1 MKMIYLPDTLQETN
15 GELGARI
22 GGKGMALFKLYNA
35 GFPVARPICIGT
47 SGYELFV
54 ERNQLREKINLEL
67 HRKDIKEMRWEEIWD
82 ISLRIQNLF
91 LSGVF
96 PEELHH
102 EIRNL
107 VRGQLGDKPL
117 VIRSSAPEE
126 DSQARSFAG
135 LHESYLNVIG
145 LDEMLK
151 KIKKVWASLWSDR
164 AILYRQELGLD
175 VVSSKMAIVLQ
186 EFIEG
191 ESSGV
196 LFSKSPLDSSQL
208 IVEAVHGLN
217 QGLVDGIVEP
227 DRWILER
234 KNRRI
239 LTHSVPEKRDFQFVR
254 SRRLG
259 VQRLPVSE
267 TMQNVPPLK
276 QSQVK
281 KIAALGLTLENFFGV
296 SQDVEWTLVADKI
309 HILQSRPITTEG
321 GEDSTDKRSWYLS
334 LTRSYDNLL
343 LLWKSIA
350 KELLPEMDRQSGD
363 LAQISLKELSE
374 SELADELG
382 RRAAINNHWVSIYW
396 SDFIPF
402 AHGVRLFGELYN
414 DIVEP
419 DDPFEFVS
427 LLTGQN
433 MLGTDRN
440 RILYECAEMVRTD
453 DSLRRSLEGVQLEKI
468 ADKKFQEKL
477 ALLKSSFSM
486 DGLAAGEKALSD
498 AIISTVILQY
508 TTLDTFP
515 AAEPPHDTRE
525 LETLFLKKGERK
537 LPIDP
542 KELLE
547 MARASYRIRD
557 DDNIHLGRIAQ
568 ELERASA
575 HARKRMR
582 ARGHF
587 VAEESTAEDLA
598 HVLKG
603 GETAE
608 KCFGSPT
615 RPSSKVIIKQRV
627 QARQLLGQPAS
638 RGLAK
643 GRARV
648 IASGA
653 ELKDFKKGE
662 ILVIDSIDPTLTFFA
677 PLAAGIIERRG
688 GMLIHGAIIAR
699 EYGIPCITGVVEAT
713 SYIRSGDLVTVDA
726 YLGICTVQR
735 SSKKSGS
742 VVHPV

>member
-1 MKMIYLPDTLQETN
+1 MIYLPDTQQATN
-15 GELGARI
+15 GDLGGII
-22 GGKGMALFKLYNA
+22 GGKGMALFTLYNA
-35 GFPVARPICIGT
+35 GLPVARPICIGT
-47 SGYELFV
+47 GGYELFV

-91 LSGVF
+91 LGGVF
-96 PEELHH
+96 PEELQH

-107 VRGQLGDKPL
+107 VRDQFGDTPL

-135 LHESYLNVIG
+135 LHESYLNVVG
-145 LDEMLK
+145 LDELLK

-175 VVSSKMAIVLQ
+175 VVNSKMAVVLQ

-196 LFSKSPLDSSQL
+196 LFSKSPLDPSQL

-239 LTHSVPEKRDFQFVR
+239 LTHSEPVNRDFQFVR

-259 VQRLPVSE
+259 VQRLQVNE
-267 TMQNVPPLK
+267 TMQAVAPLK
-276 QSQVK
+276 QAQVK
-281 KIAALGLTLENFFGV
+281 QIAAMGLALENFFGV
-296 SQDVEWTLVADKI
+296 SQDVEWTLVADKFF
-309 HILQSRPITTEG
+309 ILQSRPITTEG

-343 LLWKSIA
+343 LLWESIA

-374 SELADELG
+374 TELADELG
-382 RRAAINNHWVSIYW
+382 RRAAIHDHWVSIYW

-419 DDPFEFVS
+419 DDPFEFIS

-433 MLGTDRN
+433 MLGTHRN

-453 DSLRRSLEGVQLEKI
+453 DLLRRSLEDVQLEKI
-468 ADKKFQEKL
+468 TDKKFQEKL
-477 ALLKSSFSM
+477 NLLKSRFSM
-486 DGLAAGEKALSD
+486 DGLAAQEEALSD

-508 TTLDTFP
+508 TALDTYP
-515 AAEPPHDTRE
+515 AAAPPLDTRE
-525 LETLFLKKGERK
+525 LETLFLKKGEIK
-537 LPIDP
+537 LPFDP

-575 HARKRMR
+575 HARKRLR
-582 ARGHF
+582 ARGLF
-587 VAEESTAEDLA
+587 VAEESPAEDLA

-603 GETAE
+603 GVTLG
-608 KCFGSPT
+608 KRPGSPI
-615 RPSSKVIIKQRV
+615 RPSSKVIAKQRV

-648 IASGA
+648 IVSGA

-713 SYIRSGDLVTVDA
+713 SYIRTGDLVTVDA
-726 YLGICTVQR
+726 FLGICTVQR
-735 SSKKSGS
+735 SR
-742 VVHPV
+742 

>member
-1 MKMIYLPDTLQETN
+1 MIYSPDTLQETN
-15 GELGARI
+15 GELAALI
-22 GGKGMALFKLYNA
+22 GGKGMALFTLYNA
-35 GFPVARPICIGT
+35 GLPVARPICIGT

-54 ERNQLREKINLEL
+54 EQNQLREKINLEL

-91 LSGVF
+91 LGGVF
-96 PEELHH
+96 PEELYH

-107 VRGQLGDKPL
+107 VRGQFGDQPL

-135 LHESYLNVIG
+135 LHESYLNVVG
-145 LDEMLK
+145 LDELLK

-217 QGLVDGIVEP
+217 QGLVDGIIEP
-227 DRWILER
+227 DRWTLER

-254 SRRLG
+254 SPRLG
-259 VQRLPVSE
+259 AERQLVAE
-267 TMQNVPPLK
+267 AMQTVPPLTP
-276 QSQVK
+276 SQVQQ
-281 KIAALGLTLENFFGV
+281 IAALGLALEKYFGV

-363 LAQISLKELSE
+363 LAQMSLKELSE

-440 RILYECAEMVRTD
+440 RILYECAEMVRND
-453 DSLRRSLEGVQLEKI
+453 NSLRRFLEDVQLEKI
-468 ADKKFQEKL
+468 TDQKFHESL
-477 ALLKSSFSM
+477 ARLQSSFSM
-486 DGLAAGEKALSD
+486 AGLAAGEEALSD
-498 AIISTVILQY
+498 AIISKVILQY
-508 TTLDTFP
+508 TALDTFP
-515 AAEPPHDTRE
+515 SAESPRDTRK
-525 LETLFLKKGERK
+525 LETLFLKKGAK
-537 LPIDP
+537 ALPMDP
-542 KELLE
+542 KELLA

-568 ELERASA
+568 ELEHASA
-575 HARKRMR
+575 QARKRLR
-582 ARGHF
+582 ARGLI
-587 VAEESTAEDLA
+587 VATESPAEDLA
-598 HVLKG
+598 KMLKG
-603 GETAE
+603 GVTAGETPA
-608 KCFGSPT
+608 SPI
-615 RPSSKVIIKQRV
+615 RPSSKVIVKQRV

-713 SYIRSGDLVTVDA
+713 SYIRTGDLVTVDA

-735 SSKKSGS
+735 SGNNPGKAM
-742 VVHPV
+742 HLR